1 MFSEMQ
7 QARNELEERRRRTE
21 LRIGYGNA
29 RSAMNMRGSRQT
41 VKIQTPSTDIV
52 MRHRIANPIASLEH
66 CLPMYCGYGYHLDR
80 CLHSPSLMQDLDLEM
95 TVGERDRNRFEPIV
109 CEALPKTPSNNRY
122 PMIRKLK
129 SKLKSKLTGTSKNQS
144 NA

>member
-52 MRHRIANPIASLEH
+52 MRHRTHTNDVPTNSIMDDNSDIEELEAH
-66 CLPMYCGYGYHLDR
+66 TWD
-80 CLHSPSLMQDLDLEM
+80 EE
-95 TVGERDRNRFEPIV
+95 TV
-109 CEALPKTPSNNRY
+109 KTFNESCQQLNETVTN
-122 PMIRKLK
+122 LK
-129 SKLKSKLTGTSKNQS
+129 SINEQIEL
-144 NA
+144 